1 METDSEQLTEIE
13 AATLNHYDLNAES
26 FWEGTKDH
34 DVSQNY
40 AAFLRALPGDR
51 ALDILDLGCG
61 PGRDLFYFKT
71 LGHRPVGLDG
81 SARFCEMA
89 RAHSGCPVLRQ
100 NFLSLDLPTQGF
112 DGIFANASLFHI
124 PSRELPRVL
133 DQLHAALRSAGVL
146 FISNPRGNGEGWS
159 GQRYG
164 HFMEIDASRTF
175 LAAAR
180 FEILDH
186 YYRPPGKPHHEQPW
200 LALTARRLD

>member
-1 METDSEQLTEIE
+1 METDTERLAEIE
-13 AATLNHYDLNAES
+13 AATLSHYDSNAES

-40 AAFLRALPGDR
+40 AAFLGALPPNR

-61 PGRDLFYFKT
+61 PGRDLFYFKA

-81 SARFCEMA
+81 SVRFCEMA
-89 RAHSGCPVLRQ
+89 RAYSGCPVMRQ
-100 NFLSLDLPTQGF
+100 NFLNLDLPTQGF

-133 DQLHAALRSAGVL
+133 DQLHVALRPGGIL

-164 HFMEIDASRTF
+164 HFMEIDASLAF

-180 FEILDH
+180 FEALGY
-186 YYRPPGKPHHEQPW
+186 YYRPPGKPRHEQPW
-200 LALTARRLD
+200 LAVTARRLD